1 MSLFKPA
8 AEAVDRWGEGHG
20 FAHGASGLTGRTH
33 CQSTQQILRRFIP
46 PVMARIG
53 EMWKP
58 S

>member
-1 MSLFKPA
+1 LFKPA
-8 AEAVDRWGEGHG
+8 AEAVDLWGEGHG

-33 CQSTQQILRRFIP
+33 RQSTQQILRRFIP
-46 PVMARIG
+46 PVMAGIG